1 MADDKF
7 ADEILSD
14 DELDAVAGGN
24 YTETNQDLENFEA
37 MGMKIYVQAPELT
50 ATYHY
55 TLNNLINAFQKYGV
69 KYDYDFGTRA
79 NRYFVDGKE
88 LNHEEVWSYIKS
100 QSGK

>member
-1 MADDKF
+1 MAEDKF

-24 YTETNQDLENFEA
+24 YQETNQDLDNFEA
-37 MGMKIYVQAPELT
+37 MGMKISVEYT
-50 ATYHY
+50 ASFHY
-55 TLNNLINAFQKYGV
+55 TLRSLIRAFQKYGV
-69 KYDYDFGTRA
+69 QYDYDFGSRA